1 MAYPKELMDQALS
14 TLSQRRAEARRAAAA
29 HREEIA
35 QKLPQVLAIEQEL
48 ARTSVQVSR
57 AILSGENLEQKL
69 ASLRDSNLA
78 LQQKKADLLV
88 QNGFPANYLEI
99 NYQCARC
106 EDTGFCDNHMC
117 DCLRG
122 LLKQLAYARM
132 GEVSDIG
139 NCRFENFSLDYYPAP
154 GPRKVMG
161 EILSLCREYAA
172 AFTPQSE
179 SLLMMGGTGLGKT
192 HLSLAIARAVIDRGF
207 DVFYIPVQNLMSQL
221 EHEKFSRSSVEGE
234 GNSLSFV
241 LDADLLI
248 LDDLGAEFPTQF
260 TSATIYN
267 IINSRMIERKPT
279 IINSNLDMKTI
290 ESRYSE
296 RTVSRLIGGYKIL
309 PFAGSDIRVL
319 KKQRNRSN

>member
-1 MAYPKELMDQALS
+1 
-14 TLSQRRAEARRAAAA
+14 
-29 HREEIA
+29 
-35 QKLPQVLAIEQEL
+35 
-48 ARTSVQVSR
+48 
-57 AILSGENLEQKL
+57 
-69 ASLRDSNLA
+69 
-78 LQQKKADLLV
+78 
-88 QNGFPANYLEI
+88 
-99 NYQCARC
+99 
-106 EDTGFCDNHMC
+106 MC
-117 DCLRG
+117 DCLRS

-139 NCRFENFSLDYYPAP
+139 NCKFENFSLDYYPAP

-172 AFTPQSE
+172 GFSLKSE

-192 HLSLAIARAVIDRGF
+192 HLSLAIARAVIDQGF

-221 EHEKFSRSSVEGE
+221 EHEKFSRSGDEKD
-234 GNSLSFV
+234 SLSFV
-241 LDADLLI
+241 LEADLLI

-267 IINSRMIERKPT
+267 IINSRMIEGRPT

-290 ESRYSE
+290 EARYSE

-309 PFAGSDIRVL
+309 PFAGTDIRVL
-319 KKQRNRSN
+319 KKQQSR

>member
-1 MAYPKELMDQALS
+1 MAYPKELMDKALS
-14 TLSQRRAEARRAAAA
+14 ILSQRRADARRAASA

-35 QKLPQVLAIEQEL
+35 QKLPQVIAIEQEL

-57 AILSGENLEQKL
+57 AILSGENLEKKL
-69 ASLRDSNLA
+69 AALRDGNLA
-78 LQQKKADLLV
+78 LQAKRADLLV
-88 QNGFPANYLEI
+88 ENGYPANYLEV
-99 NYQCARC
+99 NYQCAQC
-106 EDTGFCDNHMC
+106 GDTGFCDNHMC
-117 DCLRG
+117 DCLRS

-139 NCRFENFSLDYYPAP
+139 NCKFENFSLDYYPAP

-172 AFTPQSE
+172 GFSLKSE

-192 HLSLAIARAVIDRGF
+192 HLSLAIARAVIDQGF

-221 EHEKFSRSSVEGE
+221 EHEKFSRSGDEKD
-234 GNSLSFV
+234 SLSFV
-241 LDADLLI
+241 LEADLLI

-267 IINSRMIERKPT
+267 IINSRMIEGRPT

-290 ESRYSE
+290 EARCSE

-309 PFAGSDIRVL
+309 PFAGTDIRVL
-319 KKQRNRSN
+319 KKQQSR